1 VQSFIDN
8 CVQALKNDSSGQLKD
23 SWSEFSAAACAN
35 NISATFP
42 SMNNTA
48 HMELEIDMLKKI
60 LSTPSADN
68 KKGKF
73 SYPNIKKLEST
84 KIVFVRAQH
93 IIV

>member
-8 CVQALKNDSSGQLKD
+8 CVQALENDSSGQLKD
-23 SWSEFSAAACAN
+23 SWSEFSAAACTN

-60 LSTPSADN
+60 LSTPSTDN
-68 KKGKF
+68 KTGRF
-73 SYPNIKKLEST
+73 SSPNIKE
-84 KIVFVRAQH
+84 VR
-93 IIV
+93 INKNCLPT